1 MEANMR
7 PSWLDDA
14 RLIPDEVMSY
24 SRMLAVY
31 AVRENG
37 FSPKDVSEMLGISR
51 SSVYAWLRRFRSEGY
66 KSLETNQALGAKP
79 MVTEAVD
86 AWLKQTVL
94 KRRSQEFGYDT
105 RLWTCALLAERLADR
120 LGVEVGGATI
130 NAHLHRLGL
139 SVQKLAHH
147 AAEQT
152 PEAVERFVNQTFPK
166 LQRFAKVI
174 GADIAFEDEAG
185 VDLHE
190 YSGKTWGLRGVS
202 LKVIVTG
209 RREHLNILS
218 TVSARG
224 ESRDHVTD
232 GRINCDVYIDFLKQ
246 VLKGCTRPLI
256 IVVGGA
262 SFHRSRK
269 VRVFIAQHRHR
280 MRLECLPAYSPERHP
295 NEHAW
300 EEIKDNKLARQVIAN
315 KHALN
320 QHVHSALGSLQKR
333 TSRILSFFQLPE
345 TKYAAAC

>member
-1 MEANMR
+1 M
-7 PSWLDDA
+7 
-14 RLIPDEVMSY
+14 I
-24 SRMLAVY
+24 
-31 AVRENG
+31 
-37 FSPKDVSEMLGISR
+37 DVLT
-51 SSVYAWLRRFRSEGY
+51 RR
-66 KSLETNQALGAKP
+66 
-79 MVTEAVD
+79 
-86 AWLKQTVL
+86 
-94 KRRSQEFGYDT
+94 
-105 RLWTCALLAERLADR
+105 ALLARLDKSTHGYLR
-120 LGVEVGGATI
+120 LTTPEGRAHDFGGAHPRPQAAITLHDWAAARDWAARGDI
-130 NAHLHRLGL
+130 GFADTYRAGRWDTPDLEAVAAFFLANDAALGGAVTGRWLARAGSILAHALRPILGL